1 MRNRRM
7 RRCAAILIVS
17 AIAMI
22 SPGIASLGDLPDAL
36 VLRAGGGS
44 SIESRLPLY
53 ASVMGSGN
61 LVTAARSEETGVQL
75 TASDETGDAEVVLK
89 LLGVIP
95 VKTVRVTVEPEKR
108 LIPGGRSLGVAVKS
122 QGVVVVG
129 ASDLGKNRSPASAAG
144 IRTGDV
150 ITQVNRQD
158 VLNAQTLSDAMQEGT
173 AAHLRVLRDDVP
185 LEFDVTPELD
195 PRDGNYRLGVWV
207 RENTAGVGT
216 LTYYDPET
224 GRYGALGHAITDVDT
239 GTMFPVREGA
249 VYENSVT
256 GITRGEE
263 GTPGELSGG
272 FMAEGIALGEIDRNT
287 ECGVFGEGEAA
298 LAADSLYPNGL
309 PIASRGEIHPGSAEI
324 LTCVGGEEI
333 RAYDIQIEKVNA
345 SPERHTRSM
354 VIRVTDPG
362 LIEKTGGIVQGMSG
376 SPIVQDGKLAGA
388 VTHVLIDDPTRGYG
402 IAIEAM
408 LEAAG

>member
-61 LVTAARSEETGVQL
+61 LVTAARSEEAGVQL

-150 ITQVNRQD
+150 ITQVT
-158 VLNAQTLSDAMQEGT
+158 VL
-173 AAHLRVLRDDVP
+173 
-185 LEFDVTPELD
+185 
-195 PRDGNYRLGVWV
+195 
-207 RENTAGVGT
+207 
-216 LTYYDPET
+216 
-224 GRYGALGHAITDVDT
+224 
-239 GTMFPVREGA
+239 
-249 VYENSVT
+249 
-256 GITRGEE
+256 
-263 GTPGELSGG
+263 
-272 FMAEGIALGEIDRNT
+272 DRT
-287 ECGVFGEGEAA
+287 
-298 LAADSLYPNGL
+298 
-309 PIASRGEIHPGSAEI
+309 I
-324 LTCVGGEEI
+324 
-333 RAYDIQIEKVNA
+333 
-345 SPERHTRSM
+345 
-354 VIRVTDPG
+354 
-362 LIEKTGGIVQGMSG
+362 
-376 SPIVQDGKLAGA
+376 
-388 VTHVLIDDPTRGYG
+388 
-402 IAIEAM
+402 
-408 LEAAG
+408 